1 MNRIT
6 LRFLFFTGLAAIF
19 CASCSKDKDLPDIPD
34 SYNLNDSVPFSVEAV
49 PPEGRDTL
57 IFFRIKNNDSI
68 KTPFNP
74 TDASLEFKTG
84 DSIIL
89 ETRAKSGYTFIN
101 WVRDGNGVSDN
112 PIYGFKLKEKDIDT
126 SNWHIKHHY
135 EARFGLDYAIQSIP
149 SIDEVMPADLIAE
162 MGPYLNFG
170 DNPPQID
177 SFSIDIIE
185 LIHFIHNLDHP
196 EIPFDSTMYSKPDQ
210 RPENFWPTPAQF
222 TFYCQHRGVFDSCRY
237 ERFYDPF
244 VQGLNIKMIEFANTQ
259 DSIFIMG
266 NDPKFTIYYKQ
277 SRKRRIEPESE
288 SHIVSNINGG
298 LSLII
303 IESIIIS
310 GIKTEQGVQNIHWG
324 SRIEKYTNFE
334 PMNNYNNIVGKRG
347 GLPAIHDMFHYT
359 KYQP

>member
-1 MNRIT
+1 MNKTT
-6 LRFLFFTGLAAIF
+6 LRLLLSIGLAVFIY
-19 CASCSKDKDLPDIPD
+19 ASCSKDKDFPDIPD
-34 SYNLNDSVPFSVEAV
+34 LYLFNDSVPFSVEAV
-49 PPEGRDTL
+49 PSEGCDTL
-57 IFFRIKNNDSI
+57 FFFRIKENDSI
-68 KTPFNP
+68 KLPFNP
-74 TDASLEFKTG
+74 TDASLEFKAG

-89 ETRAKSGYTFIN
+89 EAHAKSGYTFIN
-101 WVRDGNGVSDN
+101 WVRNWKEVSTK
-112 PIYGFKLKEKDIDT
+112 PIYGFRLDSTDIDT
-126 SNWHIKHHY
+126 LNRVIYHY
-135 EARFGLDYAIQSIP
+135 QARFGLDYAIQSIP

-162 MGPYLNFG
+162 MGPNLYFG

-177 SFSIDIIE
+177 SLSIDIIE

-210 RPENFWPTPAQF
+210 RPENYWPTPAQF
-222 TFYCQHRGVFDSCRY
+222 TFYGQHRGVFDSCRY
-237 ERFYDPF
+237 ERIYDPF
-244 VQGLNIKMIEFANTQ
+244 VQGMNIKMVEFANTQ

-266 NDPKFTIYYKQ
+266 NDPKFTIYYIQ
-277 SRKRRIEPESE
+277 SRERRIEPESE

-324 SRIEKYTNFE
+324 SRIEQYTNFE
-334 PMNNYNNIVGKRG
+334 PIDSYNNIVGKRG

-359 KYQP
+359 EYQP